1 VNRVNLRI
9 VVNNERDVQNITTT
23 FIKESHKISDEA
35 FVVKTTHS
43 GKYYHLRMR
52 VKSEGKYFRKSLKT
66 THLDTALERAKLEV
80 AKVIVNVEQ
89 GRKVFASPI
98 YSAVEE
104 YLTHRA
110 TEIRQAQETHG
121 ITSGRWSTLKSHLKH
136 FSAYTQAEGRL
147 GNSAVTRLDSLDEN
161 SLLGYAKYR
170 RSHPFYAK
178 EITIRNEQA
187 TINAFCKWA
196 YKKGLHN
203 TESFDFV
210 KISMRRTDKDEI
222 RRATYTDAEYKRL
235 HLALRSYTAKNKLI
249 DAEELFERQLVR
261 HFVLISA
268 NTMMRFG
275 ELYQLKWG
283 NVKTLTVEGK
293 RLARISV
300 KGETSK
306 VGQSREITVRGGEY
320 FDRLKELG
328 KHTKNS
334 NFVFTRNNG
343 QQITKDSM
351 YKQYPK
357 VMKLA
362 EIDDWKERN
371 LTYYSLRH
379 YGITKRVQS
388 GAPILPLSLIC
399 GTSVNHIQNTYYH
412 SEQQE
417 QIDIALGRYK
427 PHNYEEELLEVF
439 S

>member
-1 VNRVNLRI
+1 
-9 VVNNERDVQNITTT
+9 
-23 FIKESHKISDEA
+23 
-35 FVVKTTHS
+35 
-43 GKYYHLRMR
+43 MR
-52 VKSEGKYFRKSLKT
+52 VKSEKKYLRKSLKT

-203 TESFDFV
+203 TEKFEFV
-210 KISMRRTDKDEI
+210 RISMRRTDKDEI
-222 RRATYTDAEYKRL
+222 RRATYTDAEL
-235 HLALRSYTAKNKLI
+235 QQLGVDPFGGHGWEKL
-249 DAEELFERQLVR
+249 D
-261 HFVLISA
+261 S
-268 NTMMRFG
+268 
-275 ELYQLKWG
+275 
-283 NVKTLTVEGK
+283 
-293 RLARISV
+293 
-300 KGETSK
+300 
-306 VGQSREITVRGGEY
+306 QS
-320 FDRLKELG
+320 
-328 KHTKNS
+328 
-334 NFVFTRNNG
+334 
-343 QQITKDSM
+343 
-351 YKQYPK
+351 
-357 VMKLA
+357 
-362 EIDDWKERN
+362 
-371 LTYYSLRH
+371 
-379 YGITKRVQS
+379 
-388 GAPILPLSLIC
+388 API
-399 GTSVNHIQNTYYH
+399 QN
-412 SEQQE
+412 
-417 QIDIALGRYK
+417 G
-427 PHNYEEELLEVF
+427 EE